1 MQKVLDDP
9 RLVPLLILLASLG
22 VLGAAYSSEI
32 WGGLR
37 PCNLCYYQRYV
48 YGTAAALGLV
58 GLLVGGRPGLRRLV
72 VALAGLTFLTGT
84 AIAVF
89 HVGVEQHW
97 WRGTAGC
104 HAPELDMSLPIDQL
118 REAMLATD
126 FVPCDEIRWSL
137 FGLSLAGYNVLL
149 TLALGLATLWA
160 ANRMTKGQPA

>member
-1 MQKVLDDP
+1 MQKAIDHP
-9 RLVPLLILLASLG
+9 RLVPLLVLLASLG

-32 WGGLR
+32 WGGLK

-48 YGTAAALGLV
+48 YGAAAALGLV
-58 GLLVGGRPGLRRLV
+58 GLLVGGQPGLRRV
-72 VALAGLTFLTGT
+72 VTGLAGLTFLTGT

-104 HAPELDMSLPIDQL
+104 HAPELDMSLPIEEL

-137 FGLSLAGYNVLL
+137 FGLSLAGYNVFL
-149 TLALGLATLWA
+149 TLVLGLATLWA
-160 ANRMTKGQPA
+160 TTRMTRGRPA

>member
-48 YGTAAALGLV
+48 YGTAGVLGLV
-58 GLLVGGRPGLRRLV
+58 GLLVGARPGARRLMTG
-72 VALAGLTFLTGT
+72 LAGLTFLAGT

-104 HAPELDMSLPIDQL
+104 HAPELDMSLPIEQL

-126 FVPCDEIRWSL
+126 FVPCDEVRWSL
-137 FGLSLAGYNVLL
+137 FGLSLAGYNVFL
-149 TLALGLATLWA
+149 TLALGLASLWA
-160 ANRMTKGQPA
+160 ARRMTGERPA

>member
-1 MQKVLDDP
+1 MQKAIEDP

-22 VLGAAYSSEI
+22 VLGAAYASEI
-32 WGGLR
+32 WGGLK

-48 YGTAAALGLV
+48 YGTAAALGLA
-58 GLLVGGRPGLRRLV
+58 GLLAGGRPGARRLAV
-72 VALAGLTFLTGT
+72 GLAGLTFLTGT
-84 AIAVF
+84 AIAAF

-126 FVPCDEIRWSL
+126 FVPCDEVRWSL
-137 FGLSLAGYNVLL
+137 FGLSLAGYNVFT
-149 TLALGLATLWA
+149 TLVLGLASLWA
-160 ANRMTKGQPA
+160 AKRMVGGRTA